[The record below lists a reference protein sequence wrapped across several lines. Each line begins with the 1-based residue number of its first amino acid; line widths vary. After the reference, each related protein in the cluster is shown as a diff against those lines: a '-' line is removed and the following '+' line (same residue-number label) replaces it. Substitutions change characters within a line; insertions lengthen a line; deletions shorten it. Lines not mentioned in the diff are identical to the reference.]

1 MSPAALTSAFIGVHS
16 SEKSGTDVICVIMS
30 RSAVVPV
37 TIGMPGGY
45 AEASGA
51 KYVMNLL
58 GSLAVV
64 ENSRSSASRASRSW
78 ATLTVE
84 PQPTA
89 TTARNT
95 QPNERRITTSGTLV
109 KSGYG

>member
-1 MSPAALTSAFIGVHS
+1 MSPDALTSAFNGVHS
-16 SEKSGTDVICVIMS
+16 SEKPGADVICVIRS
-30 RSAVVPV
+30 RIALGPV

-51 KYVMNLL
+51 KYVTNLL
-58 GSLAVV
+58 GSLALV
-64 ENSRSSASRASRSW
+64 ENSRSRASRASRSW

-89 TTARNT
+89 TTART
-95 QPNERRITTSGTLV
+95 RHPKQRRITTSGTREN
-109 KSGYG
+109 SGV